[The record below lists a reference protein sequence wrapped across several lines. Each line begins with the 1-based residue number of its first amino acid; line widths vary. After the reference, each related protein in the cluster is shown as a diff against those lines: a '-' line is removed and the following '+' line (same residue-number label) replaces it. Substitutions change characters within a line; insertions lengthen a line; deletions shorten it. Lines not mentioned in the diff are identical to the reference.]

1 MKLFESSRN
10 DDYVIIIGCGRLGAN
25 LANML
30 SNIGANVL
38 IMDESRESFRR
49 LDSNY
54 GGLTVVGS
62 GTDFDKLREAQAQ
75 GKPWTEA
82 LAFDYSLAIGEWLE
96 YDDTT
101 SVELPQADLV
111 ISLEEAI
118 SEASK
123 LMTIRQGDLIYIQ
136 AKSEP
141 RPAHKED
148 IIKAE
153 TNGKETLY
161 CKIK

>member
-62 GTDFDKLREAQAQ
+62 GTDFDKLREAQIDRASAVIAVTNDDNTNIMVAQ
-75 GKPWTEA
+75 IARE
-82 LAFDYSLAIGEWLE
+82 LF
-96 YDDTT
+96 
-101 SVELPQADLV
+101 SVKKVIARLHDPECEVVYQELGIETICPAVLSAKEIDKLLD
-111 ISLEEAI
+111 ICPEKEEL
-118 SEASK
+118 S
-123 LMTIRQGDLIYIQ
+123 
-136 AKSEP
+136 
-141 RPAHKED
+141 
-148 IIKAE
+148 
-153 TNGKETLY
+153 
-161 CKIK
+161 